1 MEKPKEL
8 IIEPKGELRFVGKCV
23 NPLGKKLQLRHKAKV
38 WGMGADTFVV
48 AFRDVC
54 QIAIRKATS
63 AATLTTSHRALNK

>member
-1 MEKPKEL
+1 M
-8 IIEPKGELRFVGKCV
+8 

-48 AFRDVC
+48 TFRDVC